1 VRQTEHHGEDR
12 DPEDGGAYESQTEN
26 THKKA
31 DGES

>member
-1 VRQTEHHGEDR
+1 MRQTEHHGEDR
-12 DPEDGGAYESQTEN
+12 DPEDGGTHKGQTEN